1 MSVISAEAI
10 MADPQHRYKHGALA
24 AWYETA
30 KSALYLNRT
39 LREWLD
45 SYAEAQRPE
54 AAKLALV
61 HGVTCLRKSFGNKV
75 LSLEQLKHVTGQGQ
89 HAVALQEE
97 LPSVQH
103 GVAQIRQLLN
113 GFDQDLS
120 IDNTV
125 DS

>member
-1 MSVISAEAI
+1 
-10 MADPQHRYKHGALA
+10 MADPQHLFKHGALA

-39 LREWLD
+39 LRDWLD
-45 SYAEAQRPE
+45 SYAEPQRPE
-54 AAKLALV
+54 AARLALV

-75 LSLEQLKHVTGQGQ
+75 LSLEQLKHVTAQGQ

-97 LPSVQH
+97 LPSLHH
-103 GVAQIRQLLN
+103 GVTQIRQLLD

>member
-1 MSVISAEAI
+1 
-10 MADPQHRYKHGALA
+10 MADPQQLFKQGGLA

-45 SYAEAQRPE
+45 SYAEPQRPE
-54 AAKLALV
+54 AAQLALV
-61 HGVTCLRKSFGNKV
+61 HGVTCLRKSFGNEV
-75 LSLEQLKHVTGQGQ
+75 LSLEQLKHATGQGQ
-89 HAVALQEE
+89 HAVALLEE
-97 LPSVQH
+97 LPSLH
-103 GVAQIRQLLN
+103 HEVANIRQLLD

-120 IDNTV
+120 KDNTV

>member
-1 MSVISAEAI
+1 
-10 MADPQHRYKHGALA
+10 MADPQQLFKQGALA

-30 KSALYLNRT
+30 KSALYLNLT
-39 LREWLD
+39 LREWLG
-45 SYAEAQRPE
+45 SYAEPQRPE

-89 HAVALQEE
+89 HAVALQEA
-97 LPSVQH
+97 LPSLHH
-103 GVAQIRQLLN
+103 GVAQIRQLLD

-120 IDNTV
+120 EDNTV

>member
-1 MSVISAEAI
+1 MAE
-10 MADPQHRYKHGALA
+10 QQQLYRQGALA
-24 AWYETA
+24 AWYETT

-45 SYAEAQRPE
+45 SYAEPQRPE
-54 AAKLALV
+54 AAKLALL
-61 HGVTCLRKSFGNKV
+61 HGVTCLRKSFGSKI
-75 LSLEQLKHVTGQGQ
+75 LSLEQLKHATGQGQ

-97 LPSVQH
+97 LPMLHQ
-103 GVAQIRQLLN
+103 GVAQIRQLLD

-120 IDNTV
+120 INNTV

>member
-1 MSVISAEAI
+1 MAE
-10 MADPQHRYKHGALA
+10 QQQLFKHGALA

-45 SYAEAQRPE
+45 GYAEPQRPE

-61 HGVTCLRKSFGNKV
+61 YGVTCLRKSFGNKE
-75 LSLEQLKHVTGQGQ
+75 LSLEQLRHATGQGQ
-89 HAVALQEE
+89 HVLALQEE
-97 LPSVQH
+97 LPLLH
-103 GVAQIRQLLN
+103 HEVAHIREMLD

-120 IDNTV
+120 IDTTV
-125 DS
+125 AS